1 MDKSEHIPSELW
13 KEIQYFPDVYYMQ
26 GNAIKSKDLKKAGI
40 PKAEAVIILSSNII
54 ENDKTLDI
62 ILQFENSFKKSN
74 ISEQGF
80 LSFCNNNYFFNGLIG
95 TINKYIQS
103 EENISE
109 YEGHIMALT
118 NLLFMIF
125 TSLDNNSDFSF
136 FYMIKNF

>member
-26 GNAIKSKDLKKAGI
+26 GNAIKSEDLKKAGI
-40 PKAEAVIILSSNII
+40 SKAETVIILSSNII

-74 ISEQGF
+74 ISEQAF
-80 LSFCNNNYFFNGLIG
+80 LSFCNNDYFFNGLIE

-109 YEGHIMALT
+109 YEGHITALT

-125 TSLDNNSDFSF
+125 TSLDNNSNFSF
-136 FYMIKNF
+136 FYMIKKF